1 MVMGRVLWGAQIENV
16 HGEHSS
22 GHRQRE
28 LALAHLGWSTYH
40 SPQDSDILQGGK
52 ATYFPQSG
60 LNCASECTMPGVQLN
75 ESLSN
80 ELWKVL
86 ESLHPG
92 QAKGNCLKQ
101 KAGLMNVPIS
111 LISQKE
117 QGKF

>member
-1 MVMGRVLWGAQIENV
+1 
-16 HGEHSS
+16 
-22 GHRQRE
+22 
-28 LALAHLGWSTYH
+28 
-40 SPQDSDILQGGK
+40 
-52 ATYFPQSG
+52 
-60 LNCASECTMPGVQLN
+60 MPGVQLN

-86 ESLHPG
+86 ESLRPG